1 MLMHVALLILTWA
14 ASYFLVYKCY
24 IALFLFVVMLLS
36 AFRKTVLDL
45 LCVVY
50 QASGCVFYS
59 EASFLCFSSFFFML
73 VRFVVVFVLFLPF
86 TIWYFFCIVIVLFC
100 FVSYAAILCF
110 CKWILCFV
118 IFQWPC
124 GWSLW
129 IFPLRVFRIVRT
141 KEHFHHKL
149 CFSVVIF
156 LYSHGIVS
164 GSRLDLRKEALHS
177 PRSPGNWDFLVL
189 SRKGEKRER
198 RQLHALWGIS
208 DTVVAAY
215 KCVARL

>member
-14 ASYFLVYKCY
+14 VSYFLVYKCY
-24 IALFLFVVMLLS
+24 IALFLFVVRLLS
-36 AFRKTVLDL
+36 AFRKTALDL
-45 LCVVY
+45 LWFVY
-50 QASGCVFYS
+50 QASGCVFYIS

-73 VRFVVVFVLFLPF
+73 VLFAIVFVLFLPF
-86 TIWYFFCIVIVLFC
+86 TIWYFFCIVIELFC
-100 FVSYAAILCF
+100 VVSYVAIFCF
-110 CKWILCFV
+110 CKLDTLFCNISV
-118 IFQWPC
+118 T
-124 GWSLW
+124 LW
-129 IFPLRVFRIVRT
+129 LIFPLRVFRIVRT

-156 LYSHGIVS
+156 VYLHGIAS
-164 GSRLDLRKEALHS
+164 GSRLDLKKEALHL

-198 RQLHALWGIS
+198 RQLHAFWGIS

-215 KCVARL
+215 KRVACS